1 MRKRNELTFGTGCIE
16 SKLDGTEHI
25 FTVDDKIEIPREFS
39 WKDTMPPVRN
49 QGLSTTCVC

>member
-25 FTVDDKIEIPREFS
+25 FTVDDKIEVPREFS
-39 WKDTMPPVRN
+39 WQDTMPPVRN
-49 QGLSTTCVC
+49 